1 LSQIT
6 ILSKTKANNEE
17 KSDEISTTTNLK
29 KDAND
34 DIKSTICQ
42 DDTESSNIKEP
53 LLNREK
59 TTKDENVDK
68 NSETGD
74 FEKVGNQ
81 NDASISI
88 VLQNQQCS
96 SQTKISSPPTK
107 ISQLELSESSD
118 KSSDDSESSRELQM
132 NASKK
137 ESMNVGATDYDDF
150 DESLIKLLTME
161 TIVDVDSETT
171 HLDTEKSNVGKI
183 NDNPLM
189 NDDLGSKKVI
199 DENSGGSSDTN
210 KQKEAND
217 RRDAVESKIEATK
230 LEPNLTIKPTVEK
243 SSKLDLKDSSASN
256 NLIRQ
261 ESETECEFPVVGATV
276 EGNLEN
282 KSASLEINGEPK
294 LQKNVDVTSEAVE
307 IRDKKGEEDLEES
320 FFPPTTE
327 RNSIV
332 SNNTVTAST
341 YGISEV
347 VSAARVAR
355 RLKARR
361 SIEKSKEEYKE
372 SILI

>member
-42 DDTESSNIKEP
+42 DDTESSNIQEP

-59 TTKDENVDK
+59 TTKYENVDK
-68 NSETGD
+68 NSKTGD

-81 NDASISI
+81 NDSSISI
-88 VLQNQQCS
+88 VLQNQQCN

-107 ISQLELSESSD
+107 ISQLELLESSD
-118 KSSDDSESSRELQM
+118 KSSDDSESSGELQM

>member
-1 LSQIT
+1 
-6 ILSKTKANNEE
+6 
-17 KSDEISTTTNLK
+17 
-29 KDAND
+29 
-34 DIKSTICQ
+34 
-42 DDTESSNIKEP
+42 
-53 LLNREK
+53 
-59 TTKDENVDK
+59 
-68 NSETGD
+68 
-74 FEKVGNQ
+74 
-81 NDASISI
+81 
-88 VLQNQQCS
+88 
-96 SQTKISSPPTK
+96 
-107 ISQLELSESSD
+107 
-118 KSSDDSESSRELQM
+118 M

-137 ESMNVGATDYDDF
+137 ESMNVGATDYDGFNDT
-150 DESLIKLLTME
+150 LIKPLTME
-161 TIVDVDSETT
+161 TIVDPDSETT
-171 HLDTEKSNVGKI
+171 RLDNETSNVGKI
-183 NDNPLM
+183 NGNPLM

-230 LEPNLTIKPTVEK
+230 LEPNLAIEPTVEK

-282 KSASLEINGEPK
+282 KSASLERNGEQK
-294 LQKNVDVTSEAVE
+294 FQKNVDVTTEAVE